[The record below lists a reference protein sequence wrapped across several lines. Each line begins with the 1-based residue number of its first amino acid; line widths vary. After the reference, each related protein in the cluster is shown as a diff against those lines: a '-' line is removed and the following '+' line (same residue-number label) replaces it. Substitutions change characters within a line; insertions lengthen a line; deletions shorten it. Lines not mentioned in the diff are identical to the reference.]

1 MCHAKQVDAVQEL
14 GLLRDKLRSPWFG
27 IWDGTRLVFE
37 SSRIKLFTSLRLLTR
52 YGKNLVRLKNV
63 VGADLKK
70 FTQIYTMQQR
80 YWHSTSCAI
89 CALPHARW
97 KRSGVRRRSGVA
109 DEHARLRGVAFAT
122 PQDMWAALGL
132 HAQTQT
138 TVRGYL
144 EEHKVTGPIL
154 DELVHA
160 PMKVLHLHLLAR
172 HGDAA
177 AVVLLVNDCVPRTQV
192 HYNQGTGLNALAGVI
207 SLCPLITGE
216 VFKVR
221 EGNKK
226 ARPLP
231 PSTCRALG
239 RPPAAAPVP
248 F

>member
-1 MCHAKQVDAVQEL
+1 M
-14 GLLRDKLRSPWFG
+14 LL
-27 IWDGTRLVFE
+27 
-37 SSRIKLFTSLRLLTR
+37 LL
-52 YGKNLVRLKNV
+52 
-63 VGADLKK
+63 
-70 FTQIYTMQQR
+70 
-80 YWHSTSCAI
+80 
-89 CALPHARW
+89 
-97 KRSGVRRRSGVA
+97 
-109 DEHARLRGVAFAT
+109 
-122 PQDMWAALGL
+122 
-132 HAQTQT
+132 
-138 TVRGYL
+138 
-144 EEHKVTGPIL
+144 
-154 DELVHA
+154 
-160 PMKVLHLHLLAR
+160 LHLLAR

-231 PSTCRALG
+231 PSTWRALG